1 MAPSTGSV
9 ATMSSRDK
17 FYQAFRGNFSS
28 LLSWQ
33 QLDEFWEVLRRKA
46 DAGWYIYAIGTPI
59 PTQPSPAEDVVKFLI
74 EAGALL
80 RKEHYEDYCGIV
92 YTDSKQDPTLVK
104 IFDPDNLGVSCG
116 FSNNPSL
123 PGWILSLIPPQ
134 PLETRRPLPAGRL
147 RWWQALWG

>member
-1 MAPSTGSV
+1 MVPSTGSV
-9 ATMSSRDK
+9 ATMNSSDT

-46 DAGWYIYAIGTPI
+46 DAGWYIYAIGTPVPVQI
-59 PTQPSPAEDVVKFLI
+59 SSNADVVKFI
-74 EAGALL
+74 DEVGALL

-104 IFDPDNLGVSCG
+104 IFDPDNLGVACG
-116 FSNNPSL
+116 FSNHPPL
-123 PGWILSLIPPQ
+123 PGWILSLLPPQ
-134 PLETRRPLPAGRL
+134 PLETRRPLPAVRL
-147 RWWQALWG
+147 RWWQALWA

>member
-9 ATMSSRDK
+9 ATMSSRDT

-46 DAGWYIYAIGTPI
+46 DAGWYIYAIGTPV
-59 PTQPSPAEDVVKFLI
+59 PAQPSPAEDVVKFLI
-74 EAGALL
+74 EVGALL

-104 IFDPDNLGVSCG
+104 IFDPDNLGVSRG
-116 FSNNPSL
+116 FSNHPPL
-123 PGWILSLIPPQ
+123 PGWILSRIPPQ
-134 PLETRRPLPAGRL
+134 PPETRRPLPAGRL
-147 RWWQALWG
+147 RWWEKLWA